1 MLPCN
6 SLQSIIFSLMQVEWK
21 ELGRLI
27 EDDRR
32 MREALKR
39 EYRHR
44 MRHMHVLNAGLILSL
59 KWPFTSGYERA
70 CVCSKV
76 YHPRFVN

>member
-1 MLPCN
+1 
-6 SLQSIIFSLMQVEWK
+6 MQVEWK

-39 EYRHR
+39 ECRPR
-44 MRHMHVLNAGLILSL
+44 MREMNIGHGSYA
-59 KWPFTSGYERA
+59 W
-70 CVCSKV
+70 V
-76 YHPRFVN
+76 YTPIHE